1 MKSDAMLTLTG
12 KVAIVTGGARGLG
25 AAVARGLAKR
35 GAAVVINY
43 ARSREDAEAL
53 APELRAAGGDGMAV
67 QGDVSVDADCRQI
80 ARAAIER
87 WGRVDILINNAA
99 TTTRMAAHD
108 DLEALQADD
117 FLAAYRTNVIGA
129 FQMIRA
135 CQPTMKAQGY
145 GAVVNISSV
154 GAIRG
159 TGTSVSYAASKGAL
173 NNMTLS
179 LARALGPEIRVNAV
193 CPGFMATRWFSDAF
207 GQEGLD
213 ELIGR
218 QRLATPLQ
226 RAGTPEDIAVSVL
239 FLADEG
245 AVHNTGTILVCDAGL
260 QLGPKA
266 PALPRA
272 KSAPK
277 ASQES
282 S

>member
-1 MKSDAMLTLTG
+1 MLTLTG

-43 ARSREDAEAL
+43 ARSRQEAEYLVSEMRAL
-53 APELRAAGGDGMAV
+53 GGDGIAV
-67 QGDVSVDADCRQI
+67 RGDVSEDADCRQI
-80 ARAAIER
+80 ARTAIER
-87 WGRVDILINNAA
+87 WGRIDVLINNAA

-108 DLEALQADD
+108 DLEALQAED
-117 FLAAYRTNVIGA
+117 FLASYRTNVIGA

-135 CQPTMKAQGY
+135 CQATMKAQGY

-154 GAIRG
+154 GAIKG
-159 TGTSVSYAASKGAL
+159 TGTSVSYSASKGAL
-173 NNMTLS
+173 NNLTLS

-213 ELIGR
+213 ELIAR

-226 RAGTPEDIAVSVL
+226 RAGTPEDVAVSVL

-245 AVHNTGTILVCDAGL
+245 AVHNTGTILVCDAGW

-272 KSAPK
+272 KSAPR
-277 ASQES
+277 AGEES
-282 S
+282 R

>member
-1 MKSDAMLTLTG
+1 MPTLTG

-43 ARSREDAEAL
+43 VRSREDAVAL
-53 APELRAAGGDGMAV
+53 EPELRALGGDGIAV
-67 QGDVSVDADCRQI
+67 RGDVSVDADCRQI
-80 ARAAIER
+80 ARAAVER
-87 WGRVDILINNAA
+87 WGRIDILINNAA

-117 FLAAYRTNVIGA
+117 FLATYRTNVIGA

-135 CQPTMKAQGY
+135 CQPAMKAQGY
-145 GAVVNISSV
+145 GAVVNVSSV

-207 GQEGLD
+207 GQDGLN

-218 QRLATPLQ
+218 QKLATPLQ
-226 RAGTPEDIAVSVL
+226 RAGTPEDIATSVL

-245 AVHNTGTILVCDAGL
+245 AMHNTGTILVCDAGL
-260 QLGPKA
+260 QLGPKP

-272 KSAPK
+272 KPAAK
-277 ASQES
+277 ASQEPS
-282 S
+282 